1 MVVPVDLVPFEWEQ
15 LGGYL
20 MRVAELLRSPLRLVA
35 PHVGLPPANAGTPLR
50 GAARELPGPV
60 QTRMGARLGRS
71 PDEIRRMTMGA
82 FGTGLFATNDA
93 RGCAGAHVDAP
104 SLVDG
109 GPHCPVCVRHRKWDL
124 RWKTGLAAVCVE
136 HHVYLRAR
144 CLQCGRPICPDT
156 VWDAAVGGDGRLL
169 HGPPERA
176 SCTAVLP
183 VAGTLSSA
191 PHLHVQH
198 RLNILM
204 NRARRD
210 PHAARVCRDVLRW
223 ADFLHRGVS
232 ERSLIAGG
240 AFTLDGADLAD
251 VLTDALTLAE
261 APAGDPDA
269 SAVLERTVRRQVLR
283 GKDPVLAP
291 RFAQFGAGHDH
302 VLSVHSEV
310 RALVSGEVAAPM
322 PGYQG
327 PASALPQ
334 VMPIS
339 AFTPDVS
346 DPLGELSFDRARVVA
361 AVAAAGRPGGKSW
374 RRTAHRL
381 GLPVN
386 IGNFTRHVLIQ
397 LERAGTLDDY
407 WDGIDHARGT
417 VLAAGIDFTA
427 RVGAV
432 TGGDEVVSAARDEWR
447 VLRRLPDKTIRQWL
461 LDRWACQYI
470 APLPADLSGAKSGAM
485 DDRRSEV
492 DAALVDAVDPGTFWS
507 AWRPDEGAGRAAG

>member
-1 MVVPVDLVPFEWEQ
+1 MVVPVDLVPLEWEQ

-35 PHVGLPPANAGTPLR
+35 PHVGLPASTGTPLR
-50 GAARELPGPV
+50 HAARELPDPV
-60 QTRMGARLGRS
+60 RARMGARLGRT
-71 PDEIRRMTMGA
+71 PDEIDRMTIGA
-82 FGTGLFATNDA
+82 FSTGVFATNDA

-109 GPHCPVCVRHRKWDL
+109 GPHCPVCVRQRRWDL
-124 RWKTGLAAVCVE
+124 RWKTGLSAVCIE
-136 HHVYLRAR
+136 HRVYLRAR
-144 CLQCGRPICPDT
+144 CSQCGRPICPDT
-156 VWDAAVGGDGRLL
+156 VWDVAVCDDGRLL
-169 HGPPERA
+169 HGPSEGA

-183 VAGTLSSA
+183 MAGTPSSTM
-191 PHLHVQH
+191 HLHVQH
-198 RLNILM
+198 RLDTLM
-204 NRARRD
+204 ERARHD
-210 PHAARVCRDVLRW
+210 PRAARVCRDVLRW
-223 ADFLHRGVS
+223 AEFLHRGRS
-232 ERSLIAGG
+232 ERPLIAGG
-240 AFTLDGADLAD
+240 TFTLDGAGLAEL
-251 VLTDALTLAE
+251 LTEALTLAE
-261 APAGDPDA
+261 ASVGEPDA
-269 SAVLERTVRRQVLR
+269 AALLERAVRHQVLR
-283 GKDPVLAP
+283 GKNPALAP
-291 RFAQFGAGHDH
+291 RFAQFGTGHDH
-302 VLSVHSEV
+302 VLSLHAEV
-310 RALVSGEVAAPM
+310 RRLVSGEVAAPM

-334 VMPIS
+334 VIPVS
-339 AFTPDVS
+339 AFTTDVS
-346 DPLGELSFDRARVVA
+346 DPMGELSYDRARVVA
-361 AVAAAGRPGGKSW
+361 AVAAAGRPGEKAW

-381 GLPVN
+381 GLPFN
-386 IGNFTRHVLIQ
+386 IGNFTRHVLVQ

-407 WDGIDHARGT
+407 WDGVDHARGT
-417 VLAAGIDFTA
+417 VLAAGIDFAA

-470 APLPADLSGAKSGAM
+470 GTLPAGLSGAKSGAM